1 MKLCSLSLPI
11 LPLALSACQ
20 NADAPSG
27 QEFDRLEAKMAKLEQ
42 SVDELQARATSQT
55 ATESEPVERLQ
66 KPAPSPDRFRLI
78 NTAFQNEPD
87 LRYQTREECEA
98 AKATLLEDWRL
109 ADERSRAVFTS
120 RPTPS
125 CLPI

>member
-1 MKLCSLSLPI
+1 MKLCLLCLPI
-11 LPLALSACQ
+11 LPLALTACQ
-20 NADAPSG
+20 NADAPS
-27 QEFDRLEAKMAKLEQ
+27 QQDFDRLEAKVSELEQ
-42 SVDELQARATSQT
+42 SVDELQAQATSQS
-55 ATESEPVERLQ
+55 AMESLPVERVQ
-66 KPAPSPDRFRLI
+66 APAPSPDRFRLI

-109 ADERSRAVFTS
+109 ADERSRGVFTS

>member
-1 MKLCSLSLPI
+1 M
-11 LPLALSACQ
+11 PLALSACQ
-20 NADAPSG
+20 DADALS
-27 QEFDRLEAKMAKLEQ
+27 QQDFDRLEAKVTELEK
-42 SVDELQARATSQT
+42 SVGELQAEA
-55 ATESEPVERLQ
+55 AIEIEPVERQ
-66 KPAPSPDRFRLI
+66 QAPEPTPDRFRLI

-87 LRYQTREECEA
+87 LRYRTREECEA

-109 ADERSRAVFTS
+109 ADEQSLALVTS